1 MTKELNEYRR
11 QLIDQLADAAMRF
24 RNACLAVKDPYA
36 SLEAGSW
43 NAHQVAVHTRDVQML
58 VYGARARRTA
68 EEENPEFPN
77 FDSEAYLME
86 HYDRNE
92 SLEMI
97 LNSFV
102 DVVGSLAAMLRGLP
116 PEAWA
121 RESHHAIM
129 GSGFTLQIWVE
140 RGLAHMEEH
149 IETVRSAR

>member
-86 HYDRNE
+86 QYDRNE

-102 DVVGSLAAMLRGLP
+102 DDVGSLAAMLRGLP

>member
-77 FDSEAYLME
+77 FDSEAYLTE

-102 DVVGSLAAMLRGLP
+102 DDVGSLAAMLRGLP

>member
-102 DVVGSLAAMLRGLP
+102 DDVGSLAAMLRGLP